1 MKKFL
6 IFIIILLAII
16 IVAALVFDWGRND
29 ALIPMPDQNMAATS
43 GAPIIFSPKNDET
56 VTSPIQISG
65 KVSGNWFFEGSFP
78 IELLDSNGD
87 VIASAT
93 ASSPEDWAT
102 TSMIDFSATLI
113 YPKATTT
120 DRGLIIL
127 KNDNPSGDPAR
138 DKKEFIQVIL
148 K

>member
-1 MKKFL
+1 MKKF
-6 IFIIILLAII
+6 III
-16 IVAALVFDWGRND
+16 IVVLLVFAIISAFIFDWGRNG
-29 ALIPMPDQNMAATS
+29 AITPMPDQNMAATS
-43 GAPIIFSPKNDET
+43 DMPIIYFPHDGET

-78 IELLDSNGD
+78 VQLLDSNGN
-87 VIASAT
+87 VIASTT

-102 TSMIDFSATLI
+102 TNKIDFYATLF
-113 YPKATTT
+113 YPKATIT
-120 DRGLIIL
+120 DRGLLIL

-138 DKKEFIQVIL
+138 DKKYFIQVIL